1 MDIRITRQQDSARQ
15 ALVRQDIDLI
25 MQQGNARNV
34 LMEHFTT
41 KQQLNAKQ
49 LFALEDSLI
58 INRENA
64 KNVLV
69 VLFLT
74 KKELVARL
82 ALMEHFTVLVLEDA

>member
-1 MDIRITRQQDSARQ
+1 MAIRITRQQDSARQ

-41 KQQLNAKQ
+41 KQQLNVKQ
-49 LFALEDSLI
+49 LFALEDSSI

>member
-1 MDIRITRQQDSARQ
+1 MAIRITRQQDSARQ

-34 LMEHFTT
+34 LMEHFTI

-49 LFALEDSLI
+49 LFALEDSSI

-74 KKELVARL
+74 KKELVARV
-82 ALMEHFTVLVLEDA
+82 ALMEHFTILVLEDA